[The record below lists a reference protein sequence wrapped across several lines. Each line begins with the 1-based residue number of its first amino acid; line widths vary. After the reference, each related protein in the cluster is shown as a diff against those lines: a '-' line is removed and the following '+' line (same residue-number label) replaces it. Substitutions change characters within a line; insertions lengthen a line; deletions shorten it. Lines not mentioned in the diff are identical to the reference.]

1 MATGQTGQTDWSDQL
16 AIRPSYTVWSVKVQ
30 CPADGTPVTEPTV
43 SSGRRF
49 GSERREGGR
58 EGELIGWDWLIT
70 ACSPEKWEQL
80 TYEAR

>member
-1 MATGQTGQTDWSDQL
+1 MGTGETGQTDWSDQL

-58 EGELIGWDWLIT
+58 EGGRTDWMGL
-70 ACSPEKWEQL
+70 AYYSMFSREMGVVDV
-80 TYEAR
+80 